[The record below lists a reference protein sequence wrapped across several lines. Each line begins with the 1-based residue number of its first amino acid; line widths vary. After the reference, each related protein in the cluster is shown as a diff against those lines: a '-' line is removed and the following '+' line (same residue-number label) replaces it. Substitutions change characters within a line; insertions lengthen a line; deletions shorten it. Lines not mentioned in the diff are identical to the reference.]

1 VRIALA
7 GLFVVGAFSALPP
20 AVAPGTGFWIGIA
33 VGALVWAVVW
43 YVVLPFI
50 LLARGRRA
58 RGER

>member
-1 VRIALA
+1 MRIALA
-7 GLFVVGAFSALPP
+7 GLLVVGVFSALPP
-20 AVAPGTGFWIGIA
+20 AVPPGEGFWMGIA
-33 VGALVWAVVW
+33 VGACVLAVVW